1 MNLAT
6 EVAAAHSEPNHECH
20 LSSCGFLAE
29 QLVEIRRSQGEHLA
43 LDLQDLQDQLKV
55 PLEMIVKQVLGAQQ
69 VPDDFID
76 GLLLQTRMQTNH
88 QTTPTPKE

>member
-1 MNLAT
+1 M
-6 EVAAAHSEPNHECH
+6 
-20 LSSCGFLAE
+20 SSFLLAE
-29 QLVEIRRSQGEHLA
+29 QLVEIRRVGSQEEHLA

-76 GLLLQTRMQTNH
+76 GLLLQTRMQTGY
-88 QTTPTPKE
+88 KESARSVLQKVLRLAGSVR